1 MLSLP
6 GHRSSVWGLD
16 VSSDGAFVL
25 SVGQDRSLRVWERGD
40 DLVFVEEERER
51 AMEFEV
57 DRAATGG
64 HSTAASSS
72 GGSGSAG
79 GSGSGSGVAEGT
91 VGSVEGDTSAG
102 SSSSLASIDSVRGG
116 EMLMDALDLVLTELA
131 LQAERTAAAR

>member
-1 MLSLP
+1 
-6 GHRSSVWGLD
+6 VWGLD

-64 HSTAASSS
+64 NGTAASGS
-72 GGSGSAG
+72 GGSAG
-79 GSGSGSGVAEGT
+79 VGGSGVAEGA

-102 SSSSLASIDSVRGG
+102 SSSSSSLASIDSVRGG